1 LSINFVDQANAANHY
16 TTPPPVS
23 KFICLLFSN
32 ASSCN
37 VPQVTD
43 FFWKF
48 EHKIRGDYGFI
59 GNMTHNTMTRLF
71 VGTEVFQKFFSVF
84 RYFTENIVTKA
95 HNYNAQNST
104 ASE

>member
-1 LSINFVDQANAANHY
+1 
-16 TTPPPVS
+16 
-23 KFICLLFSN
+23 
-32 ASSCN
+32 
-37 VPQVTD
+37 
-43 FFWKF
+43 
-48 EHKIRGDYGFI
+48 
-59 GNMTHNTMTRLF
+59 MTRLF